1 MRDTE
6 APQPRF
12 ADVEL
17 ERQGITLDGTLEA
30 VSDLL
35 DTQGE
40 LVERVRQE
48 LVRGLKNPETGRE
61 GLNAQQVLRSFTLK
75 SIKNW
80 DLREL
85 CERIT
90 DGITLRIFTTFFAR
104 RVPKH
109 DAFNRAFNRLTPPT
123 VRAVNEIVVRA
134 AVDLRVEDGKKLR
147 VDTTVVE
154 TDIHFPTDSTL
165 LWDCVRII
173 TRTAKRLVKTLPTGV
188 HFSNHTRQA

>member
-1 MRDTE
+1 MRS
-6 APQPRF
+6 AAHHQPSF

-17 ERQGITLDGTLEA
+17 QSQGVTLDNTLQA
-30 VSDLL
+30 VSDLF
-35 DTQGE
+35 DQHGE
-40 LVERVRQE
+40 LVELVRQD
-48 LVRGLKNPETGRE
+48 LVRGLKHPEAGRE
-61 GLNAQQVLRSFTLK
+61 GLNAQQVIRSFTVK

-90 DGITLRIFTTFFAR
+90 DGITLRIFTTFFTR
-104 RVPKH
+104 RVPQH

-123 VRAVNEIVVRA
+123 VQAVNEIVVRA

-165 LWDCVRII
+165 LWDSVRVI
-173 TRTAKRLVKTLPTGV
+173 TRTAKR
-188 HFSNHTRQA
+188 